1 MQDTIKIAYKETIL
15 NTEITVKSEK
25 IFEGKIIN
33 LRVDTVELE
42 NQKYT
47 KREIVEHKNASAILA
62 VNEKNEMF
70 LVRQYR
76 KAVEDFLYEVPAGI
90 INIAE
95 EPMECALRE
104 LTEETGYV
112 AKNIEQ
118 IFEFYTSPGF
128 SNEKIFLFKAVDLT
142 LTDTKFDEDECIE
155 TISVSKEEAKKMIE
169 TGRILDS
176 KTLIAISY
184 WLNSEF

>member
-1 MQDTIKIAYKETIL
+1 M

-42 NQKYT
+42 NQKYA
-47 KREIVEHKNASAILA
+47 KREIVEHKAASAILA
-62 VNEKNEMF
+62 LNEKNEML

-90 INIAE
+90 VNIAE
-95 EPMECALRE
+95 EPIECALRE
-104 LTEETGYV
+104 LKEETGFE
-112 AKNIEQ
+112 AKKINQ

-128 SNEKIFLFKAVDLT
+128 SNEKIFLFKAEDLT
-142 LTDTKFDEDECIE
+142 YTSTKFDEDECIE
-155 TISVSKEEAKKMIE
+155 SISVSKDEAKKMME

-176 KTLIAISY
+176 KTLIAIIY
-184 WLNSEF
+184 WLNS